1 MKIIHG
7 IKIGGLQQK
16 LFSLMLFFII
26 ALVGAYAAVS
36 VLQQKNL
43 SAVVQAAS
51 VEQQASITAVS
62 EETMEAVLEATMGK
76 STALQAYIADD
87 LFADV
92 RGDVLTL
99 RSVAEQ
105 LFAHGDDFPSRTVA
119 PPSAANDGV
128 SVAQLV
134 SEAGADP
141 EHSRLLGVA
150 ANLSDVMLAMY
161 ENSDKMSSIF
171 IGTADGNMLL
181 VNDRSSVFTA
191 ADGAPLTLDIRSRPW
206 YSKAAAAGEPV
217 FTDVVLDAYTDKAMI
232 EYAAPVCRNGKLVA
246 VVAADVYLDAID
258 DYVERT
264 STDGGFVC
272 VLNEN
277 AQVLFA
283 PSGNTLFDAA
293 RSADAPDLRESGN
306 ADLARFVN
314 EALAGSTGLE
324 TVVMDGEEY
333 YMTGAPMPGVGWTVI
348 SVVSKALTRQPTDA
362 MLARYDE
369 INAAALTA
377 YRRGAAASQKTFI
390 VLTIVILA
398 LASAGALLMASR
410 IVKPIERMTMR
421 INAMHEGGE
430 AFEMEDVYR
439 TGDEI
444 EVLAESFTVLS
455 RRARD
460 YIGQITRI
468 TAEKERIG
476 TELALA
482 KRIQADMLPNIFP
495 AFPERSE
502 FDIYATMDP
511 AKEVGGDFYDFFLID
526 ENHLGVVVADVS
538 GKGVPAA
545 LFMMIAKIL
554 VQNYAMTGRGPAEV
568 LRAVNDQICANNREE
583 MFVTIWFG
591 ILNTASGELVA
602 ANAGHEYPVLM
613 QPGGRFELLKD
624 KHGFVVGGMEGMRYS
639 EYTLTL
645 APGSK
650 LFLYTDGVPEATSAE
665 KELFGTERMLAALNT
680 DPSAAPEELLRN
692 VRRAVDAFVRDAEQ
706 FDDLTMLGLE
716 YIGDTRERQGGAADA

>member
-16 LFSLMLFFII
+16 LFNLMLFFII

-217 FTDVVLDAYTDKAMI
+217 FTDV
-232 EYAAPVCRNGKLVA
+232 R
-246 VVAADVYLDAID
+246 
-258 DYVERT
+258 
-264 STDGGFVC
+264 
-272 VLNEN
+272 
-277 AQVLFA
+277 
-283 PSGNTLFDAA
+283 
-293 RSADAPDLRESGN
+293 
-306 ADLARFVN
+306 
-314 EALAGSTGLE
+314 
-324 TVVMDGEEY
+324 
-333 YMTGAPMPGVGWTVI
+333 
-348 SVVSKALTRQPTDA
+348 
-362 MLARYDE
+362 
-369 INAAALTA
+369 
-377 YRRGAAASQKTFI
+377 
-390 VLTIVILA
+390 
-398 LASAGALLMASR
+398 
-410 IVKPIERMTMR
+410 
-421 INAMHEGGE
+421 
-430 AFEMEDVYR
+430 
-439 TGDEI
+439 
-444 EVLAESFTVLS
+444 
-455 RRARD
+455 
-460 YIGQITRI
+460 
-468 TAEKERIG
+468 
-476 TELALA
+476 
-482 KRIQADMLPNIFP
+482 
-495 AFPERSE
+495 
-502 FDIYATMDP
+502 
-511 AKEVGGDFYDFFLID
+511 
-526 ENHLGVVVADVS
+526 
-538 GKGVPAA
+538 PAA
-545 LFMMIAKIL
+545 G
-554 VQNYAMTGRGPAEV
+554 QG
-568 LRAVNDQICANNREE
+568 Q
-583 MFVTIWFG
+583 
-591 ILNTASGELVA
+591 
-602 ANAGHEYPVLM
+602 HPV
-613 QPGGRFELLKD
+613 P
-624 KHGFVVGGMEGMRYS
+624 EG
-639 EYTLTL
+639 
-645 APGSK
+645 
-650 LFLYTDGVPEATSAE
+650 DGV
-665 KELFGTERMLAALNT
+665 F
-680 DPSAAPEELLRN
+680 
-692 VRRAVDAFVRDAEQ
+692 
-706 FDDLTMLGLE
+706 
-716 YIGDTRERQGGAADA
+716 